1 MRIVRAKYQK
11 KGEELQRVVYG
22 TTRNQVLEKV
32 KKRLEI
38 DEYGFRWRKNINLE
52 LDLLHFEPNG
62 RGILK
67 ALEKGFRDSMD
78 YAE

>member
-1 MRIVRAKYQK
+1 MRIVRATYQK

-22 TTRNQVLEKV
+22 TTRNQVLQKV
-32 KKRLEI
+32 KQRLEI
-38 DEYGFRWRKNINLE
+38 DEYGFRWRKNVKLE

-62 RGILK
+62 RGIIK

>member
-1 MRIVRAKYQK
+1 MRIVRATYQK

-22 TTRNQVLEKV
+22 TTRNQVLQKV
-32 KKRLEI
+32 KQRLEI
-38 DEYGFRWRKNINLE
+38 DEYGFRWRKNVNLE

-62 RGILK
+62 RGIIK

>member
-1 MRIVRAKYQK
+1 MRIVRATYQK

-62 RGILK
+62 RGIIK